1 MVKAQINWKQIV
13 KSVVRLLAVQ
23 NVLLWKEVL
32 SVSNSV
38 VARILKL
45 IKINP
50 SWKMEVSKSAS
61 IMHCNYTD
69 AHNSVWNKL
78 QLFHC
83 FNLPISNFSF
93 YTRQNMWTKNKAS
106 LRSFTCQ
113 SKPNWTYGK
122 RFIQACTRQHAR
134 TRKHLFLC
142 PKEERS
148 QL

>member
-50 SWKMEVSKSAS
+50 S
-61 IMHCNYTD
+61 
-69 AHNSVWNKL
+69 
-78 QLFHC
+78 
-83 FNLPISNFSF
+83 
-93 YTRQNMWTKNKAS
+93 
-106 LRSFTCQ
+106 
-113 SKPNWTYGK
+113 
-122 RFIQACTRQHAR
+122 
-134 TRKHLFLC
+134 
-142 PKEERS
+142 
-148 QL
+148 